1 MKKRSSI
8 LIILFICLVLVTG
21 CNDDDKVISNGKKVN
36 TSKMQVMH
44 CSRTGTAGTGMDV
57 ELKYDLY
64 YTGDDL
70 NILHSIEKVKSKK
83 AENLDQ
89 YEEAYKK
96 IHSNYEGLEYYDA
109 KVERDETSV
118 TSDIT
123 INYEKIDIA
132 KLLEIEGEED
142 NIIKDGK
149 AKVNEW
155 VTLAKKFGA
164 ECEKETEES

>member
-1 MKKRSSI
+1 MKKKI
-8 LIILFICLVLVTG
+8 NLLIISFICIIFLTG
-21 CNDDDKVISNGKKVN
+21 CNDENKIISNGKKVN

-44 CSRTGTAGTGMDV
+44 CTRNATAGADVKV

-64 YTGDDL
+64 YTGEDL
-70 NILHSIEKVKSKK
+70 NILHSIEKVTSNDSK
-83 AENLDQ
+83 ELDP
-89 YEEAYKK
+89 YEEAYKN

-123 INYEKIDIA
+123 INYKEIDVN
-132 KLLEIEGEED
+132 KLLKIEGEKD

-149 AKVNEW
+149 AKVEEW
-155 VTLAKKFGA
+155 LTLAKKFGTK
-164 ECEKETEES
+164 CEEETEES